1 MRKIN
6 RRDLFKFSA
15 VSSVGL
21 SASSPALSS
30 TWFVKNSK
38 TLIALIETIV
48 PGKKYDPTG
57 APGGME
63 AKTFIYLQK
72 IEKEK
77 LLPLPIGLVKSLISG
92 SLDVLSLL
100 KYRRRFYDLKLFER
114 EIIATKLEKVPGVHL
129 FYKAIR
135 APFYTGSINKVGFDY
150 FGYPGPNNGYADFS
164 FNKKMAEA
172 HPDSVNGN
180 LP

>member
-1 MRKIN
+1 MKKIN

-15 VSSVGL
+15 LSSVGL
-21 SASSPALSS
+21 SASTPALSS

-48 PGKKYDPTG
+48 PGKKFDPTG

-63 AKTFIYLQK
+63 AKTFLYLQK
-72 IEKEK
+72 VEKEK
-77 LLPLPIGLVKSLISG
+77 LLPIPIGLVKSLISG
-92 SLDVLSLL
+92 SLNVLSIL
-100 KYRRRFYDLKLFER
+100 KYKKSFHRLGLSER
-114 EIIATKLEKVPGVHL
+114 EVIAQQLEKVPGVHL

-164 FNKKMAEA
+164 FNKKMAEP
-172 HPDSVNGN
+172 HPRSVNGN